1 MESYMS
7 LPVGIRAA
15 AAMAAVGALSESIMV
30 DAASTKQVES
40 WSDRHGSRGI
50 ICGRD
55 NGKPSQISQRRN
67 SQCVCGSGK
76 KAKKCCIY
84 HPKEKKE

>member
-1 MESYMS
+1 MS

-15 AAMAAVGALSESIMV
+15 AAMAVVGAISESLMV
-30 DAASTKQVES
+30 DAASTKQAES
-40 WSDRHGSRGI
+40 WSGRHGSKGI

-67 SQCVCGSGK
+67 SHCFCGSGK

-84 HPKEKKE
+84 YPKEKE